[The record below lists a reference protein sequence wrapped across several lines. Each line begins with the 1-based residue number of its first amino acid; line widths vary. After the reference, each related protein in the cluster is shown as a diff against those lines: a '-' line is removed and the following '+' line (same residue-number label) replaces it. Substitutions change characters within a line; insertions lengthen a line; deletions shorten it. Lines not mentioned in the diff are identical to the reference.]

1 MPAKNRT
8 FNGCWTCR
16 ERKIKCDLK
25 RPGCLRC
32 KNSNLECKGYD
43 VKLRWLVNMGL
54 QGTRMVALNGSDDS
68 DDPGTQRSSVD
79 FVKYPKH
86 MIYLTFSRLNHE
98 LKALE
103 TSVETNKGA
112 QDVERGPFGA
122 YHWPV
127 SSQVGA
133 AESEGADISHDQA
146 SWIHHELVESARLS
160 IMAIKGPDYIIQDQ
174 NMLHILYP
182 KFFPNID
189 SDDWLV
195 SQAFL
200 NELMTLQGQ
209 DLIVKSTFWAL
220 LKHLDSRQFAFS
232 KVYWPDNYWSL
243 VIIPY
248 INCLVGE
255 YVCNYE
261 TWNGQYNENFS
272 PAQLVNNLKLAAL
285 YLALGMAAFSL
296 ARHHPQ
302 YLAVSL
308 KIRKVCSTILNS
320 HLDDY
325 DSNSDHFS
333 YNQIEYE
340 NLMLLCILLQI
351 QFDGLFGVFENYNL
365 AFAIGDYIVQN
376 KFKHRDLPNLST
388 FLVHTF
394 TIASVF
400 YLATLEVNVFNYSID
415 PTDISNNYRDLD
427 ENYDLIEGLKEDQV
441 LSPSLEASPGEI
453 RSAPNS
459 SLSTKRRKIDHL
471 SLPNALEP
479 LVTTDAVYLMWG
491 YKKQMLDLFLRIIH
505 LTNHKSI
512 FRSRKVF
519 PRNFP
524 KICAEMEDELNTFD
538 VSQFDL
544 ANPPFRLVLHE
555 GLYRNAKCLHLAM
568 RVYFTRL
575 IKEAPLKTYQHII
588 ESCLDELDQLLLLN
602 DRPGSD
608 YSFKPPFFIVLIC
621 GSDAVVPQLQERIK
635 KLWNNPHFGWANQW
649 RAKQILYEVW
659 KRREVGEDVSWM
671 DLVREWD
678 LVLYMG

>member
-1 MPAKNRT
+1 M
-8 FNGCWTCR
+8 
-16 ERKIKCDLK
+16 
-25 RPGCLRC
+25 
-32 KNSNLECKGYD
+32 
-43 VKLRWLVNMGL
+43 KLRWLVQMGL
-54 QGTRMVALNGSDDS
+54 QGNIMVALDSGDDG
-68 DDPGTQRSSVD
+68 DDPGSQRSSVD
-79 FVKYPKH
+79 FVKYPKN
-86 MIYLTFSRLNHE
+86 MVYLTFARLNHE

-103 TSVETNKGA
+103 TSVESGEK
-112 QDVERGPFGA
+112 DVERGPFGA
-122 YHWPV
+122 YSWPV
-127 SSQVGA
+127 SPRVA
-133 AESEGADISHDQA
+133 VAETDGVDMTQDQT
-146 SWIHHELVESARLS
+146 SWIHHELVNSARLS
-160 IMAIKGPDYIIQDQ
+160 IMAIKGPDYIIRDQ

-195 SQAFL
+195 SQTFL

-209 DLIVKSTFWAL
+209 DLIVKSTFWDL
-220 LKHLDSRQFAFS
+220 LKHLDSTQFAFL

-255 YVCNYE
+255 YVCNYN

-272 PAQLVNNLKLAAL
+272 PAQLISNLKLAAL
-285 YLALGMAAFSL
+285 YQALGMAAFSL
-296 ARHHPQ
+296 ARHQPQ
-302 YLAVSL
+302 YLAVCL

-340 NLMLLCILLQI
+340 NLMLLCILLQV
-351 QFDGLFGVFENYNL
+351 QFDSVFGVFENYNL

-376 KFKHRDLPNLST
+376 KFKNRDLPNLPS

-415 PTDISNNYRDLD
+415 PADISDNYRDLD
-427 ENYDLIEGLKEDQV
+427 ENYDLIEGLKAEEE
-441 LSPSLEASPGEI
+441 LSSSVVSSPGVVKSI
-453 RSAPNS
+453 PNS
-459 SLSTKRRKIDHL
+459 SQSTKRRKIDRL
-471 SLPNALEP
+471 NLPNALEP
-479 LVTTDAVYLMWG
+479 LVTTESIYLMWG

-538 VSQFDL
+538 VSKFDL

-555 GLYRNAKCLHLAM
+555 GLYRNAKCLFLAM

-588 ESCLDELDQLLLLN
+588 RSCLDELDQLLLVN
-602 DRPGSD
+602 DKPGSD
-608 YSFKPPFFIVLIC
+608 YGFKPPFFIILIC
-621 GSDAVVPQLQERIK
+621 GSDTVDAELQERIK
-635 KLWNNPHFGWANQW
+635 KLWNNPHFGWANHW

>member
-16 ERKIKCDLK
+16 ERKVKCDLR

-43 VKLRWLVNMGL
+43 VKLRWLVQMGL
-54 QGTRMVALNGSDDS
+54 QGTRMVALDSGDDG
-68 DDPGTQRSSVD
+68 DDPGSQRSSVD
-79 FVKYPKH
+79 FVKYPKN
-86 MIYLTFSRLNHE
+86 MVYLTFSRLNHE

-103 TSVETNKGA
+103 TSVETGA
-112 QDVERGPFGA
+112 KDVERGPFGA
-122 YHWPV
+122 YNWPV
-127 SSQVGA
+127 SSRVA
-133 AESEGADISHDQA
+133 VAETDGVDMTQDQT
-146 SWIHHELVESARLS
+146 SWIHHELVNSARLS
-160 IMAIKGPDYIIQDQ
+160 IMAIKGPDYLIRDQ

-195 SQAFL
+195 SQTFL

-209 DLIVKSTFWAL
+209 DLIVKSTFWDL
-220 LKHLDSRQFAFS
+220 LKHLDSKQFAFL
-232 KVYWPDNYWSL
+232 KVYWHDNYWSL

-255 YVCNYE
+255 YVCNYN

-272 PAQLVNNLKLAAL
+272 PAQLINNLKLAAL

-296 ARHHPQ
+296 ARHQPH
-302 YLAVSL
+302 YLAVCL

-340 NLMLLCILLQI
+340 NLMLLCILLQV
-351 QFDGLFGVFENYNL
+351 QFDSVFGVFENYNL
-365 AFAIGDYIVQN
+365 AFAIGDYIVEN
-376 KFKHRDLPNLST
+376 KFKNRELPNLPS

-415 PTDISNNYRDLD
+415 PADITDNYRDLD
-427 ENYDLIEGLKEDQV
+427 ENYDLIEGLKAEEE
-441 LSPSLEASPGEI
+441 LSPSVVSSPGAVKSI
-453 RSAPNS
+453 P
-459 SLSTKRRKIDHL
+459 SLSLSAKRRKIDRL

-479 LVTTDAVYLMWG
+479 LVTTESIYLMWG

-538 VSQFDL
+538 VSKFDL
-544 ANPPFRLVLHE
+544 ASPPFRLVLHE
-555 GLYRNAKCLHLAM
+555 GLYRNAKCLYFAM

-588 ESCLDELDQLLLLN
+588 RSCLDELDQLLLVN
-602 DRPGSD
+602 DKPGSD
-608 YSFKPPFFIVLIC
+608 YGFKPPFFIILIC
-621 GSDAVVPQLQERIK
+621 GSDTVDPELQERIK
-635 KLWNNPHFGWANQW
+635 KLWNNSHFGWANHW